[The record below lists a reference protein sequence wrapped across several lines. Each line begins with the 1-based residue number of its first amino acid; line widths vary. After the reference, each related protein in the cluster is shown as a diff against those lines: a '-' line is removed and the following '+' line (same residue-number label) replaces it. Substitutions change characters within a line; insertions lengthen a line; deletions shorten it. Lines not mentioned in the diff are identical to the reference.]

1 MNKKQAFLAAARS
14 WLSQNQL
21 HGPHAFL
28 RFIMLAFVQRLNEV
42 TNEFVFKGGNLLW
55 LYIRT
60 PRSTVDVDF
69 VTKSLASHEDVRK
82 KLEEVCQ
89 KSDGN
94 IQFSID
100 SFKAVDQQ
108 GNLGAAVTISYV
120 TSEGQKNTFNLDIVY
135 AIPTSVTKIESPLRT
150 GESISVATIEN
161 IISDKISTCHRFKG
175 GNTRM
180 KDFDDLWRIAVFR
193 PSPVRWE
200 LLQEI
205 LDARSIAPSLN
216 LDWINPQME
225 GSWQAHV
232 KRNKDLPT
240 DLAQLMEVVNN
251 WLRSGLN
258 N

>member
-1 MNKKQAFLAAARS
+1 
-14 WLSQNQL
+14 
-21 HGPHAFL
+21 
-28 RFIMLAFVQRLNEV
+28 
-42 TNEFVFKGGNLLW
+42 
-55 LYIRT
+55 
-60 PRSTVDVDF
+60 
-69 VTKSLASHEDVRK
+69 
-82 KLEEVCQ
+82 
-89 KSDGN
+89 
-94 IQFSID
+94 
-100 SFKAVDQQ
+100 
-108 GNLGAAVTISYV
+108 
-120 TSEGQKNTFNLDIVY
+120 
-135 AIPTSVTKIESPLRT
+135 
-150 GESISVATIEN
+150 
-161 IISDKISTCHRFKG
+161 
-175 GNTRM
+175 M